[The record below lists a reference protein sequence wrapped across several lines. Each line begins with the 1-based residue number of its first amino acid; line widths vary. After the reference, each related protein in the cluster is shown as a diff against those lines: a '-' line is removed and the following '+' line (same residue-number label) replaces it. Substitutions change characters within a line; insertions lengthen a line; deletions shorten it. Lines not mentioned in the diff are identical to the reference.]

1 MPDGQPPLPD
11 KPTNIAVASISSS
24 SLAVTW
30 NAAANADHYDLEVS
44 WTGENRIFPASSPQ
58 KIEDLLSSASLL
70 LFSNRIYNFRVRAVN
85 SRGNSDWSDLLVTA
99 TLPPT
104 PTPPAASGSM
114 IEVDAKLSWSVD
126 LASQVDLD
134 FPLFIEIARQNFD
147 GEMRI
152 LPNATDLPL
161 HAEYVDENPL
171 NENSYFSRLYSDLP
185 PPISRNVSEWSSAC
199 IFRKQVFAK
208 FQVPGIQESN
218 ALRHQF
224 MRKYYGQR

>member
-1 MPDGQPPLPD
+1 MPDDQPPLPG
-11 KPTNIAVASISSS
+11 KPTDLAVASISSS

-30 NAAANADHYDLEVS
+30 NAAENADRYELEIS
-44 WTGENRIFPASSPQ
+44 WKGENIILTASSPQ
-58 KIEDLLSSASLL
+58 KIEDLLSTASLT
-70 LFSNRIYNFRVRAVN
+70 LFSNRMYNFRVRAVN

-114 IEVDAKLSWSVD
+114 IEMDVKLSCNVE
-126 LASQVDLD
+126 LAAEVDLD
-134 FPLFIEIARQNFD
+134 FPMFIEIARQDSD

-152 LPNATDLPL
+152 LPNATNLAL
-161 HAEYVDENPL
+161 QAEYVDENPL

-208 FQVPGIQESN
+208 FEIPGIQQSN
-218 ALRHQF
+218 SLRAQL
-224 MRKYYGQR
+224 MRIYYGR